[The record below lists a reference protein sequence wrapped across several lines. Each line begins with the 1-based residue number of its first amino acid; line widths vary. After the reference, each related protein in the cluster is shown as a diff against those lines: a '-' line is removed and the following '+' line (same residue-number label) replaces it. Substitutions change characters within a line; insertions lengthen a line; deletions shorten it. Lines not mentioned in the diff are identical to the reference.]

1 MAKSKGVSKRRVLYS
16 HALRPSLFSMI
27 TLLAINIGFMIGG
40 SLVVEQF
47 FRIPG
52 IGSAVVEATLR
63 EDFPVVLAVVMIVSA
78 GFMVFNY
85 LADYLYTIIDP
96 RVRNEDTSKPR
107 KVTSMG
113 M

>member
-1 MAKSKGVSKRRVLYS
+1 
-16 HALRPSLFSMI
+16 
-27 TLLAINIGFMIGG
+27 
-40 SLVVEQF
+40 
-47 FRIPG
+47 
-52 IGSAVVEATLR
+52 
-63 EDFPVVLAVVMIVSA
+63 
-78 GFMVFNY
+78 MVFNY